1 MNNYWLIPM
10 DFRTCDYKQMEEEWT
25 EKKKIMWQAPGT
37 PEYKKGEWIV
47 KGSMVEQLKKGDIV
61 YFYITHLPSESKDN
75 LSRIMLRGKIDDEP
89 YPIEKN
95 KVYKKSKDT
104 TMINGFSIVSITTL
118 YKERLENNLFLS
130 LKDLRKRDEN
140 FIYPQG
146 KNWPDKRYK
155 YTLSNNMINI
165 LEECFKSSIHNNDFK
180 ELINHFN
187 KKCFFCGKDEN
198 NHRTFTS
205 RNGLDYYEYHHFI
218 PKYKAKEFPE
228 LKDIIDSPTN
238 GLSLCS
244 NCHNKIHYGTIEDV
258 KIMLKKV
265 LEDNEINRMLESSGF
280 QKIIGEN
287 KNTFKWFQE
296 AYNIKEDK

>member
-95 KVYKKSKDT
+95 KVYMKSKDT

-118 YKERLENNLFLS
+118 YKELLENNLFLS

-140 FIYPQG
+140 FIYPQ
-146 KNWPDKRYK
+146 
-155 YTLSNNMINI
+155 
-165 LEECFKSSIHNNDFK
+165 
-180 ELINHFN
+180 
-187 KKCFFCGKDEN
+187 
-198 NHRTFTS
+198 
-205 RNGLDYYEYHHFI
+205 
-218 PKYKAKEFPE
+218 
-228 LKDIIDSPTN
+228 
-238 GLSLCS
+238 
-244 NCHNKIHYGTIEDV
+244 
-258 KIMLKKV
+258 
-265 LEDNEINRMLESSGF
+265 
-280 QKIIGEN
+280 
-287 KNTFKWFQE
+287 
-296 AYNIKEDK
+296 